1 MLMPVVIEITNRS
14 NQCMPWLTSSLSSE
28 TSIGC
33 LLACPL
39 QYNGLLCQSY
49 QSFALS
55 TFEMKI
61 ISLAGVSD
69 IFTLRYHEVHA
80 LEILVTNLTAAM

>member
-14 NQCMPWLTSSLSSE
+14 NQCMPWLTSSLLSE
-28 TSIGC
+28 TSIVAYWHV
-33 LLACPL
+33 L
-39 QYNGLLCQSY
+39 YNITTFCVTHISVV
-49 QSFALS
+49 LS

-80 LEILVTNLTAAM
+80 LEILVKYAKS

>member
-1 MLMPVVIEITNRS
+1 MHAMADFIVVKRNKHR
-14 NQCMPWLTSSLSSE
+14 
-28 TSIGC
+28 C
-33 LLACPL
+33 LLACAV
-39 QYNGLLCQSY
+39 QYNGLLCHSY
-49 QSFALS
+49 QSVVLS

-80 LEILVTNLTAAM
+80 LEILVKYAKS